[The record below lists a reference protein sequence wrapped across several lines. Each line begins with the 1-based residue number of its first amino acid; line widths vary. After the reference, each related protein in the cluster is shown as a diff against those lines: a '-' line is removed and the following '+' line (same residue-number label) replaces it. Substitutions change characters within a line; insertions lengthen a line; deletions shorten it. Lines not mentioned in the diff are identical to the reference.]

1 MNCILATL
9 TWVVW
14 FPATVGGQAEEQYP
28 GYAEAILRANVA
40 TMENGTIAELL
51 VKKGDFVEAGQPL
64 VRLDS
69 DVQQAQWRAAQHEA
83 QNTAEIRL
91 AEARVQLVGFAVA
104 KLKELVA
111 SGNARPLELEREE
124 AELEMAKATL
134 QLKRHEY
141 QARQLQ
147 LDRAWIELEK
157 RTIRAPFAG
166 YVVDLPR
173 QVGEF
178 VSINQADVAVMV
190 DANLLEATFA
200 VPAQQLSKLTVGQIV
215 EVLVDGR
222 SCKGEVSHVGLVMD
236 RSSQTISICVK
247 FDNALGTAR
256 PGVDCLLLIP

>member
-1 MNCILATL
+1 MNRILATL
-9 TWVVW
+9 VWVVW
-14 FPATVGGQAEEQYP
+14 FPATVAGQTEEQYP
-28 GYAEAILRANVA
+28 GYAEAVRRANVA
-40 TMENGTIAELL
+40 TMESGTIAELL

-69 DVQQAQWRAAQHEA
+69 EVQQAQWRAAQHEA
-83 QNTAEIRL
+83 QNTADIRL
-91 AEARVQLVGFAVA
+91 AESRVQLVGFAVA

-166 YVVDLPR
+166 YIADLPR
-173 QVGEF
+173 QIGEY

-190 DANLLEATFA
+190 DANQLEATFA
-200 VPAQQLSKLTVGQIV
+200 VPPQELSKLKLGTTV

-222 SCKGEVSHVGLVMD
+222 NCPGEVSHVGLVMD
-236 RSSQTISICVK
+236 RSSQTVSVSVK
-247 FDNALGTAR
+247 FDNTAGIAR